1 MPKTHNIGPQHFVQ
15 VTKFPYQWGK
25 KVITRG
31 WTQETDEPYRTAN
44 PLILRLPRYRAL
56 VLGKWN
62 GQTTVSEVDKLIGLR
77 IVTEDEFTE
86 EAGWTP
92 PPKSD
97 REKSLDDIYSRLSG
111 MDGAVDVYDWQTYF
125 QLAKDAEQG

>member
-1 MPKTHNIGPQHFVQ
+1 MPKTHKIGPQHFVQ
-15 VTKFPYQWGK
+15 ITKFPYQWGK

-44 PLILRLPRYRAL
+44 PLILRLPWYRAL

-97 REKSLDDIYSRLSG
+97 REKGLDDIYSRLSS

>member
-15 VTKFPYQWGK
+15 LTKFPYEWGS
-25 KVITRG
+25 KVVTRG
-31 WTQETDEPYRTAN
+31 WTQETEAPYRTAT
-44 PLILRLPRYRAL
+44 PLIVRLPRYRAL
-56 VLGKWN
+56 VLGRWT
-62 GQTTVSEVDKLIGLR
+62 GQTDSVEVDKLIGLR

-97 REKSLDDIYSRLSG
+97 REKSLDDLYSRLSS
-111 MDGAVDVYDWQTYF
+111 MDGTVDVYDWQTYF
-125 QLAKDAEQG
+125 QLAKDSEQR

>member
-1 MPKTHNIGPQHFVQ
+1 MPKTHNIGSQHFVQ

-86 EAGWTP
+86 EAGWT
-92 PPKSD
+92 
-97 REKSLDDIYSRLSG
+97 LSG